1 MISYVALALSVAF
14 FFYSLRKLFLSLKD
28 VSEARAKHDEVAK
41 NFDVVMPSQTRLL
54 AITSDYKG
62 IQKTYKDE
70 RSRLM
75 SHRKKMELYEVGSGS
90 TDSVVFSESTKEESV
105 SDLEAQLEKVKANL
119 KRMVSEKTAC
129 ESEYK
134 GKIEVNGSK
143 AEANKFFNRDIKLRL
158 RCLDKEFLLA
168 QTVIDWNNVDR
179 LKKRCRSVFAEIND
193 AGRLMKTAISR
204 QYFDL
209 KLLELDLL
217 FRIANAK
224 QKLKELDRE
233 ERAAEREAQR
243 EEERLKSEMKRVA
256 MQRAQMEKLIAQEIK
271 KLKGASG
278 SDLVKL
284 ETLKA
289 RLLELEAREARAKA
303 MSEITRSGYVYVIS
317 NPGSFGS
324 EFCKIGMTRRLDPM
338 DRVRELGDASVP
350 FEFDVH
356 AFAYSSDAPALEK
369 KLHDEFEGSR
379 VNLINRRR
387 EFFFVEPS
395 RVVGKLKEL
404 DPAADLQTF
413 QGVTRPH

>member
-1 MISYVALALSVAF
+1 MMIDYVVLALSGALF
-14 FFYSLRKLFLSLKD
+14 LYSLRKLFLSLKD

-168 QTVIDWNNVDR
+168 HAVIDWNNVDR
-179 LKKRCRSVFAEIND
+179 LKKRCELVFEEINE
-193 AGRLMKTAISR
+193 AGKLMKTKIR
-204 QYFDL
+204 KQYFDL
-209 KLLELDLL
+209 KILELDLS
-217 FRIANAK
+217 FRISNAK
-224 QKLKELDRE
+224 QKIKEAERE
-233 ERAAEREAQR
+233 ERAAERESLR
-243 EEERLKSEMKRVA
+243 DEERLKAELKRA
-256 MQRAQMEKLIAQEIK
+256 EKQRVQMEKLIAQEVK

-278 SDLVKL
+278 DKLLKL
-284 ETLKA
+284 ESLKA
-289 RLLELEAREARAKA
+289 RLMELETREKRAKA

-317 NPGSFGS
+317 NYGSFGDS
-324 EFCKIGMTRRLDPM
+324 FCKIGMTRRLDPM

-350 FEFDVH
+350 YEFEVH
-356 AFAYSSDAPALEK
+356 ALAYSSDAPALEK
-369 KLHDEFEGSR
+369 TLHDAFEASR
-379 VNLINRRR
+379 VNLVNRRR
-387 EFFFVEPS
+387 EFFFVEAS
-395 RVVGKLKEL
+395 EAVEKLKQV
-404 DPAADLQTF
+404 DPNAEFL
-413 QGVTRPH
+413 PLH